1 MKRSVVGFTLIEIII
16 TLGVFIVLSGI
27 VLVNITGQKSLTDIT
42 NTSAQIVATLRQAQS
57 DSMAQKNGVSW
68 GVHFSNATN
77 TTPFYAL
84 FTTSYSPTT
93 TVGYYPLPASVAY
106 NTSSLASGAT
116 LDILFSQLSGAA
128 SASTSILLYMPKQ
141 STAVSST
148 ISIGSSGVVSY

>member
-1 MKRSVVGFTLIEIII
+1 MKRSISGFTLIELII
-16 TLGVFIVLSGI
+16 TLGIFIVLSGI
-27 VLVNITGQKSLTDIT
+27 VIVNIAGQKSLTDIT
-42 NTSAQIVATLRQAQS
+42 NTSAQIVATLREAQS

-93 TVGYYPLPASVAY
+93 TVGYYPLPGSVAY

-116 LDILFSQLSGAA
+116 ADVIFSQLSGAA
-128 SASTSILLYMPKQ
+128 SVSTSIMLYMPKQ
-141 STAVSST
+141 GVAVSST
-148 ISIGSSGVVSY
+148 ISISPSGEVSY